1 MKLKKPDS
9 DTFKTHRCLHV
20 VKDCRRYPSK
30 NDNRVEKKHAHLH
43 NSTASVSGPCDHG
56 SLKHS
61 QFECATSLAHC
72 HGGPQK
78 GENKLLD
85 HSLIQLNFATSTLS
99 AWSRGTEQAA
109 SPNLVQRALDLAQ
122 KPAQICMLENFS
134 WGSLYLGSLGMC
146 LALTSVPILRNI

>member
-1 MKLKKPDS
+1 MP
-9 DTFKTHRCLHV
+9 TFTTPRG
-20 VKDCRRYPSK
+20 D
-30 NDNRVEKKHAHLH
+30 
-43 NSTASVSGPCDHG
+43 G

-85 HSLIQLNFATSTLS
+85 PLNHSLIQLNFASTLS

-109 SPNLVQRALDLAQ
+109 SPNLVQRADKTAESHLIA
-122 KPAQICMLENFS
+122 S
-134 WGSLYLGSLGMC
+134 
-146 LALTSVPILRNI
+146 TS